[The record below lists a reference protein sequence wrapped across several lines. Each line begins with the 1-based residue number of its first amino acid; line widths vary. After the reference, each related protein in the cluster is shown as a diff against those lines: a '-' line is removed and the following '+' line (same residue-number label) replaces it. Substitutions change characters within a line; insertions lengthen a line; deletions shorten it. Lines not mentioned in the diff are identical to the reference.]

1 MDFLKS
7 LSAFF
12 LSFLLPAEAN
22 DLIMRP
28 SCPSSTPTIMLLEF
42 KYVRGYSNTMLHFRR
57 IVKHK
62 RADYSRIGVWLG
74 LHRPFGVGAPGGHFI
89 LFLCLSIVFYPRVH
103 G

>member
-57 IVKHK
+57 IVKPHAYAHV
-62 RADYSRIGVWLG
+62 R
-74 LHRPFGVGAPGGHFI
+74 
-89 LFLCLSIVFYPRVH
+89 
-103 G
+103 

>member
-57 IVKHK
+57 IVKPL
-62 RADYSRIGVWLG
+62 YSVSKFFTTTTYRGS
-74 LHRPFGVGAPGGHFI
+74 
-89 LFLCLSIVFYPRVH
+89 C
-103 G
+103 